1 MEDLFIAWWCS
12 NFTEVYLVLTL
23 CIHWYLAAVNTFK
36 CLSLIHVTWKI
47 RKEKTIFYTV
57 VQVPHIFIHWCCQ
70 SQSWPVFVVMD
81 FQSASVGQIRET
93 GGSKQLEA
101 VKLYVPCQ
109 CVFFIEQW
117 WQSTRGILTL
127 SRKLHSQGVTPARSA
142 ACLILADLYA
152 RCQMNGQRG
161 HEEVRGY
168 PDINTRC
175 EAAHTSNCNET

>member
-1 MEDLFIAWWCS
+1 MKKVIINFHGGLIYSLMVFQFHWSIPSAYIMYPLIFGSSKYIQMSFFNPCDLK
-12 NFTEVYLVLTL
+12 N
-23 CIHWYLAAVNTFK
+23 K
-36 CLSLIHVTWKI
+36 KGKKLS
-47 RKEKTIFYTV
+47 FYTV

-101 VKLYVPCQ
+101 VKLYVPCL

-161 HEEVRGY
+161 HEEVR
-168 PDINTRC
+168 DTLI
-175 EAAHTSNCNET
+175 